1 MSYNFQTHQCLCLL
15 QKYCS
20 VKIVYLGDYKILFLK
35 NIQNGIINLIHS
47 KMGLDN
53 DKNLEEFCK
62 LIFLLKKNFT
72 VMELL
77 DNINFIEQIYKF
89 TLECIQYCKKTLLIY
104 Y

>member
-1 MSYNFQTHQCLCLL
+1 M
-15 QKYCS
+15 
-20 VKIVYLGDYKILFLK
+20 LFLS
-35 NIQNGIINLIHS
+35 NIQNGIINLTQT

-72 VMELL
+72 IIELL

-89 TLECIQYCKKTLLIY
+89 TIECIQYCNTFNI
-104 Y
+104 